1 MTLIESSSPSFGWRG
16 QAHRVLLGRHCF
28 HCTDATSFCVGTQRR
43 TPSPKFTP
51 SCDAQLCPCELL
63 GVALPA
69 GLPVTPRSFHQP
81 HMRPPQTLDLFVVIL
96 QPLDLSDRLLFL
108 RGEDFRGPFLKC
120 WWPMSG
126 ELVSDQTVH
135 WASLSPLGSLRQVT
149 ETGSHYSSVCS
160 PTQSPGTMGR
170 WKLVALHFAREKTRK
185 LI

>member
-1 MTLIESSSPSFGWRG
+1 MARTSPPGLVGSSLFSLHRCDILLCWYAEKDSFSKVHAFLRRS
-16 QAHRVLLGRHCF
+16 ALSMR
-28 HCTDATSFCVGTQRR
+28 TS
-43 TPSPKFTP
+43 
-51 SCDAQLCPCELL
+51 

-170 WKLVALHFAREKTRK
+170 WKRVALHFAREKTRK